1 MRNKGWKSVT
11 VVALITSTILAA
23 TPVVYGKTISV
34 EQSVTSVKSELQKVT
49 ATYVSPALDG
59 KLTPSE
65 SVYTTL
71 NNVKKNYEVTR
82 SLVISSNLSAIERED
97 TLKEMDTIYQEKVTR
112 GLVSYIDAYNYA
124 TKYLEPLLKEINEAE
139 SKSDFA
145 GVAAGYHKLS
155 YQLKNR
161 SSILYRFSGKAARD
175 LLLEKYKKPAD
186 AKRDE
191 LMMPVTIY
199 MKLVDLNS
207 LYIAGKQA
215 EALKVYAELNELME
229 GLPKTSKYSPIL
241 LAEVAKVKAIVEG
254 LPITSKEQQL
264 LDAKVD
270 GLIKAVNA
278 SQKNVQLSSSVSNS
292 LTITIKEDA
301 SVLDFLSQGFYPT
314 LISSLGV
321 SKVNGNDPLSEAAM
335 NELKALFSVD
345 AKVLSDLKGKS
356 FTLPLTVSN
365 ETPMDIVFTLSF
377 N

>member
-11 VVALITSTILAA
+11 AVALITSTILAA

-65 SVYTTL
+65 SVYMTL

-161 SSILYRFSGKAARD
+161 STILYRFSGKAARD

-241 LAEVAKVKAIVEG
+241 LVEVAKVKAIVEG
-254 LPITSKEQQL
+254 LPVTSKEQQL

>member
-82 SLVISSNLSAIERED
+82 SLVTSSNLSAIERED
-97 TLKEMDTIYQEKVTR
+97 TLKEMDVIYQEKVTR

>member
-1 MRNKGWKSVT
+1 MSNKGWKSVT
-11 VVALITSTILAA
+11 AVALLTSTILAA

-59 KLTPSE
+59 KLAPSE

-82 SLVISSNLSAIERED
+82 SLVTSSNLSAIERED
-97 TLKEMDTIYQEKVTR
+97 TLKEMDVIYQEKVTR

-124 TKYLEPLLKEINEAE
+124 TKYLEPLLKEISDAE

-365 ETPMDIVFTLSF
+365 EAPMDIVFTLSF

>member
-82 SLVISSNLSAIERED
+82 SLVTSSNLSAIERED

>member
-254 LPITSKEQQL
+254 LPVTSKEQQL